1 MVTTVEPTAGQ
12 VAGRRWRSARGI
24 VLVLLCVVVVGVV
37 LAALKP
43 SRKPDDLDPG
53 SPKPGGAR
61 ALAEILKSRGV
72 GFDVSRGAA
81 DAAAKAGAG
90 TILVVTRPERLTPSD
105 LDRLRGSAGDLLL
118 VEPGRETLAALAPG
132 VEQDG
137 PTFVSQA
144 DPQCGLRGAT
154 LAGTVAFGE
163 SQTYTAPSGATGC
176 YPQSGKPRLVQYQ
189 AGSRTVT
196 VLGAARPLTNGYLTD
211 EGNAALA
218 MNLVG
223 ARSQAIWLIPDVHR
237 DRSGEQAGD
246 RTLADLLPR
255 GVKLFFLGLVLAVVP
270 IALWR
275 GRRLGPVVA
284 EALPV
289 VVRSAET
296 VTGRARLYRAHRARG
311 RAADALRAGARD
323 RIVPL
328 LGLPRTVA
336 QALPAQDPGAVREV
350 VTAVAARTDHDERT
364 VAAALYGLAP
374 GATSPYGPSG
384 YPGEFG
390 QAGPAGAEPADD
402 AALLALADLLD
413 DLERQVRQ
421 S

>member
-1 MVTTVEPTAGQ
+1 MVTAVEPTAGQ

-24 VLVLLCVVVVGVV
+24 VLVLLCLVVIGVV

-61 ALAEILKSRGV
+61 ALAEILKGRGV
-72 GFDVSRGAA
+72 GFDVAHNAS
-81 DAAAKAGAG
+81 DAASRAGAG
-90 TILVVTRPERLTPSD
+90 TITVVTRPERLTRPD
-105 LDRLRGSAGDLLL
+105 LDRLRGTAGDLLL
-118 VEPGRETLAALAPG
+118 VEPGRETLTSLAPG

-137 PTFVSQA
+137 PTFVLQA
-144 DPQCGLRGAT
+144 DPQCGLQGAT
-154 LAGTVAFGE
+154 LAGTVAFGQAE
-163 SQTYTAPSGATGC
+163 TYTAPSGATSC
-176 YPQSGKPRLVQYQ
+176 YPESGKPRLVQYQ
-189 AGSRTVT
+189 ASGRTVT
-196 VLGAARPLTNGYLTD
+196 VLGAARPLTNGHLTD

-223 ARSQAIWLIPDVHR
+223 ARSQVVWLIPDVHHAN
-237 DRSGEQAGD
+237 SGEGSGD
-246 RTLADLLPR
+246 RTLTGLLPP
-255 GVKLFFLGLVLAVVP
+255 GVKLFFLGLVVAVIPV
-270 IALWR
+270 ALWR

-296 VTGRARLYRAHRARG
+296 VTGRSRLYRAHRARG
-311 RAADALRAGARD
+311 RAAAALRAGARD

-336 QALPAQDPGAVREV
+336 DVLPGQDPGAVREV

-364 VAAALYGLAP
+364 VAGALYGLDLDQ
-374 GATSPYGPSG
+374 ATQSGPV
-384 YPGEFG
+384 G
-390 QAGPAGAEPADD
+390 QAGQPEPGGAEPVDD
-402 AALLALADLLD
+402 AGLLALADLLD

>member
-1 MVTTVEPTAGQ
+1 MVTTAEPTAGQ

-24 VLVLLCVVVVGVV
+24 VLVLLCLVIIGVV

-43 SRKPDDLDPG
+43 SRKPDDLDPE
-53 SPKPGGAR
+53 SPKPGGTR
-61 ALAEILKSRGV
+61 ALAEILRGRGV
-72 GFDVSRGAA
+72 GFTLSRGAPE
-81 DAAAKAGAG
+81 AASKAGSG

-105 LDRLRGSAGDLLL
+105 LDRLRGTAGDLLL
-118 VEPGRETLAALAPG
+118 VDPDRETLKALAPG

-137 PTFVSQA
+137 PTFVVQE

-154 LAGTVAFGE
+154 LAGTVSFGQSE
-163 SQTYTAPSGATGC
+163 TYTAPSGATSC
-176 YPQSGKPRLVQYQ
+176 YPESGKPRLVQYQ
-189 AGSRTVT
+189 TGSRTVT

-223 ARSQAIWLIPDVHR
+223 ARSQVIWLIPDVQPKN
-237 DRSGEQAGD
+237 SGEQAGD
-246 RTLADLLPR
+246 QTLTDLLPP
-255 GVKLFFLGLVLAVVP
+255 GVKLFFLGLVVAVIP

-296 VTGRARLYRAHRARG
+296 VTGRSRLYRAHRARG
-311 RAADALRAGARD
+311 RAAEALRAGARD
-323 RIVPL
+323 RIIPL

-336 QALPAQDPGAVREV
+336 QILPAQDPGAVHEV

-364 VAAALYGLAP
+364 VATALYGLDP
-374 GATSPYGPSG
+374 GLASQTGPPEYSG
-384 YPGEFG
+384 QPEPG
-390 QAGPAGAEPADD
+390 GAEPVDD
-402 AALLALADLLD
+402 AGLLALADLLD

>member
-1 MVTTVEPTAGQ
+1 MVTTAEPTAGQ
-12 VAGRRWRSARGI
+12 VAGRRFRSARGI
-24 VLVLLCVVVVGVV
+24 VLVLLCVIVVGVV

-53 SPKPGGAR
+53 SPKPGGTR

-72 GFDVSRGAA
+72 DFQASRSAA
-81 DAAAKAGAG
+81 DAAPRAGAG
-90 TILVVTRPERLTPSD
+90 TILVVTRSERLTRTD
-105 LDRLRGSAGDLLL
+105 LERLRGSVGDLLL

-137 PTFVSQA
+137 PTFVLQA
-144 DPQCGLRGAT
+144 DPQCNLPAAT
-154 LAGTVAFGE
+154 LARTVEFGQSE
-163 SQTYTAPSGATGC
+163 TYTVPSGATGC
-176 YPQSGKPRLVQYQ
+176 YPESGKPRVVQYQ
-189 AGSRTVT
+189 SANRTVT
-196 VLGAARPLTNGYLTD
+196 VLGAARPLTNGELTT

-223 ARSQAIWLIPDVHR
+223 ARSHVVWLIPDIHHESSG
-237 DRSGEQAGD
+237 DRAGD
-246 RTLADLLPR
+246 RTLTDLLPR
-255 GVKLFFLGLVLAVVP
+255 GVKLFFPGLLVAIIPV
-270 IALWR
+270 ALWR

-284 EALPV
+284 EVLPV

-296 VTGRARLYRAHRARG
+296 VTGRSRLYRAHRARG
-311 RAADALRAGARD
+311 RAAEALRAGARD

-328 LGLPRTVA
+328 LGLPRTLA
-336 QALPAQDPGAVREV
+336 QVLPAQDPGAAREV

-374 GATSPYGPSG
+374 GEAPQGGAPGHPGQPATGWG
-384 YPGEFG
+384 
-390 QAGPAGAEPADD
+390 EPADD
-402 AALLALADLLD
+402 AGLLALADLLD